1 MNTSVYGRGIAM
13 DFSFTSVA
21 AITVIVYLIVE
32 IIKTTPLDRKW
43 LPVIAGALGGILGF
57 IALYVMPSY
66 PASDALSA
74 IAVGI
79 VSGLAAT
86 GANQIGKQLITKK

>member
-1 MNTSVYGRGIAM
+1 M

-43 LPVIAGALGGILGF
+43 LPAIAGVLGGILGY
-57 IALYVMPSY
+57 IALHVMPSF
-66 PASDALSA
+66 PATDALSA
-74 IAVGI
+74 IAIGI

-86 GANQIGKQLITKK
+86 GANQIGKQLIAKK